1 MVKNSKI
8 DNDEINLI
16 ELTYIIWKGKWKIAA
31 AVVISYIAV
40 ISYQSNQTNDFTA
53 ITEIKPISS
62 LLLKK
67 YSSFNNLITSS
78 SAPII
83 TTDANANIAIT
94 NDNTTNLVGVIPKIT
109 RESFF
114 NIYIDILQ
122 DRSLIQD
129 GIRKFNLLEASQYS
143 DEQEYNEAIIKL
155 ASSVKILTPL
165 ISKEKNGKLENSYHT
180 IEFVYDDVEK
190 WISVLKYLDEVI
202 NKLVKKTLLMEY
214 NNLLLSLKE
223 KKKYELEDISTKI
236 NNNLIDYEREM
247 SDHLSYLKEQSEI
260 AKKLGIAKSTVE
272 VQTFGNQNAL
282 LSNIQTDSPFYLRG
296 YEAID
301 KEIELIESR
310 NNKKAFIQGLF
321 DLEKKKRAIEQDQI
335 IERTKLA
342 ISSVLLLDNDKFSA
356 ATIDAITTKFEY
368 KNNKNNKKS
377 RLLAIAIGL
386 IVGVFYV
393 IITNAFQLNRVIS
406 KKD

>member
-1 MVKNSKI
+1 MEKNFQK
-8 DNDEINLI
+8 DNQEFDLI
-16 ELTYIIWKGKWKIAA
+16 ELMYTVWKGKWKIAA
-31 AVVISYIAV
+31 AVVILFIAM
-40 ISYQSNQTNDFTA
+40 ISYQSNQKNNFTA

-67 YSSFNNLITSS
+67 YSTLNNLITSS
-78 SAPII
+78 NAPVI
-83 TTDANANIAIT
+83 TNA
-94 NDNTTNLVGVIPKIT
+94 NDNTDNFLGVLPKIT

-143 DEQEYNEAIIKL
+143 DEQEYNEAITML

-180 IEFVYDDVEK
+180 IEFVYDDAEK

-202 NKLVKKTLLMEY
+202 NKLVKKTLLVEY
-214 NNLLLSLKE
+214 NNVLLSLKE
-223 KKKYELEDISTKI
+223 KKKYALEDISTKI

-260 AKKLGIAKSTVE
+260 AKKLGISKSTVE

-321 DLEKKKRAIEQDQI
+321 DLEKKKRAIEQDQT
-335 IERTKLA
+335 IERIKLA
-342 ISSVLLLDNDKFSA
+342 TSSVLLLDNHKFSA
-356 ATIDAITTKFEY
+356 ATIDAISTKFEY
-368 KNNKNNKKS
+368 EDNNKL
-377 RLLAIAIGL
+377 RVLAMVFGL
-386 IVGVFYV
+386 TVGVFYV
-393 IITNAFQLNRVIS
+393 IISNAFQS
-406 KKD
+406 HKKIKKKTD